1 MGYDK
6 SRGVGT
12 RAGSIPAAPHQKS
25 LARALR
31 FGLGSMIRLNPILDG
46 FLE

>member
-12 RAGSIPAAPHQKS
+12 RAGSIPAARTKKVELGHYALV
-25 LARALR
+25 LAA
-31 FGLGSMIRLNPILDG
+31 
-46 FLE
+46 